1 MFQLRT
7 FAHQVVG
14 VYGEM
19 DMSVELDDDEAY
31 RLVMCLQKR

>member
-1 MFQLRT
+1 MQI
-7 FAHQVVG
+7 VG

-19 DMSVELDDDEAY
+19 DMAVELDDDEAY